1 MLLHSAASSYL
12 SCAGANLFV
21 RETLGSGRLKLI
33 SRQSKKSEQGG
44 IVCHEILQDAQTG
57 VQYLMTTATN
67 GWNYNINVSVTPLL
81 DRDGNP
87 FVGEEI
93 SHNL

>member
-1 MLLHSAASSYL
+1 M
-12 SCAGANLFV
+12 
-21 RETLGSGRLKLI
+21 
-33 SRQSKKSEQGG
+33 
-44 IVCHEILQDAQTG
+44 CHEILQDAQTG